1 MNGASPPDRRVA
13 DANASLDPLPH
24 GLPLRFSNL
33 AVPESRGES
42 GSEALVTTLAS
53 ALWDVATLGPA
64 KRIAYNALGW
74 TRDEK
79 DRCAIAGVEGVVEQ
93 GEMLLIVGPPSSHA
107 SILLR
112 ALTSPSDLQTT
123 EFTRIDYGL
132 LPPSAVRRPRLF
144 KQKAKNAGILRSQ
157 VVFMSEHD
165 VHFALLSVKASML
178 PASLAKAPSRQLRP
192 DNVSRRQWAQSK
204 MEKLVEAMG
213 LGHAMDTKVGSPLV
227 RGLSGGER
235 KRASVV
241 EALLTRAAVLCLD
254 SPTSGLDSST
264 ALSVLSYLRKWA
276 RDGKRTVVATAPAI
290 SDPLF
295 TQFDKVLVLNSQGRQ
310 VYFGPTSTV
319 QKYYECLGLGF
330 TRRIDKGEDTIE
342 FVLACNKGRGNDIE
356 LERAWLKSDAR
367 KELAASMEGYEQRYT
382 FKQCAGPLIQALKR
396 EKSWLAWSHY
406 NVSYLYQVVILTR
419 RQYSLIAAELPG
431 YVTKTTVNLLL
442 SVTVGTL
449 FWRLP
454 QETTGAFTRGS
465 LLLLAIMFNAYLSLA
480 ELGKAIEGRDIVKR
494 QGDWGFFGSSALAL
508 ARVAGDLPLIGA
520 QCLLFGSVTY
530 TMAGLR
536 QTLPAF
542 LTYILFVYATALNL
556 SSMFRMFAAF
566 SPGFEEAIRFCGICL
581 NILVLYAG
589 YFIPTY
595 SMRSG
600 LKWIHYVI
608 DPISYSYEAVLANEF
623 HNLRL
628 RCSLTDIVPRGPSYT
643 DSDFQTCLLAGS
655 RPGSLTVLG
664 DDYLKASFD
673 FHYDRIWFNLGIM
686 AVQALA
692 FLVIGV
698 VATEFLHFAPGG
710 SKRLWARTQRV
721 KLRLARR
728 WYKNEDEEDG
738 SAFSLAPIVED
749 GIDVGSLGDDDDAAG
764 ASGAKG
770 STLMWRNLCLW
781 VDTPTDTRRLLDHVC
796 GFIKPGRVCALMGAS
811 GAGKS
816 TLLNVLAGRKIGVV
830 RGKIL
835 VDGVA
840 PDDVFYRT
848 TGFVEQFDL
857 HDDRSTVREAL
868 EFSALLRQDDT
879 IPRQDK
885 LAYVDQVLDLLDL
898 TALQDAIIGTAQA
911 GLNAEQRK
919 RVTIAVEVVSKPAI
933 LFCDEPTTGLDTESA
948 LRVVRLLRRLSRT
961 GLAVICTIHQPSA
974 ETFGVFDDLLLL
986 QRGGRSVYFGPRCD
1000 AVQYFTDQGLKQSQL
1015 NPADFLLDITG
1026 AGIDVPEEDT
1036 ASAASDVDRLHTT
1049 WKTSSQYKQL
1059 TVDLDGLAAPENA
1072 YQRGTILAAS
1082 VWTQSVEL
1090 TKRVSRNY
1098 FRDPSFSYTKIF
1110 TSTVVPLIIGLSFFG
1125 VGREQTIVSLQ
1136 NRMFSTFLLL
1146 FVPVVWLNVIIF
1158 KMFRLRGLW
1167 EARERP
1173 SKIYGRVAFVTSLL
1187 VSEVPY
1193 SILCGFTY
1201 WILWYFLTGFPMR
1214 ASTIFFTFL
1223 LVEVFF
1229 MFQSTWALWIV
1240 GLSQQLGTIAN
1251 LLPFFLVSMEAFNGS
1266 LMPFAQMPVYW
1277 KWLYYISPF
1286 QHYVRSMLGVLL
1298 HGVQVVCED
1307 SELVRF
1313 YSPDGQS
1320 CADYASEY
1328 LSTHPGYLYNPSS
1341 TTGLCQ
1347 FCKVSTGDEYL
1358 RDLNITYTDRWSSL
1372 AILCAYTFS
1381 NVALAYLFVFY
1392 PPRTPQWLK
1401 LRQRSRMT
1409 AEQIA
1414 DEQYERELA
1423 EQLTLE
1429 SRPPL

>member
-1 MNGASPPDRRVA
+1 MNGAATRESDGMARQQ
-13 DANASLDPLPH
+13 DAAADPLPH
-24 GLPLRFSNL
+24 GLPVRFSNL
-33 AVPESRGES
+33 AVPESRGQS
-42 GSEALVTTLAS
+42 GNEALVTTLGS
-53 ALWDVATLGPA
+53 ALLDVVTLGPA
-64 KRIAYNALGW
+64 KRAAQSLLGW
-74 TRDEK
+74 TNDDRDK
-79 DRCAIAGVEGVVEQ
+79 CTIAGIEGIVDQ

-107 SILLR
+107 STLLR
-112 ALTSPSDLQTT
+112 ALTSPSDLPMT

-132 LPPSAVRRPRLF
+132 LPPSAVKRPRLSLT

-157 VVFMSEHD
+157 IVFMSEHD
-165 VHFALLSVKASML
+165 VHFALLSVKASMM
-178 PASLAKAPSRQLRP
+178 PASLAKAPSGQMRP
-192 DNVSRRQWAQSK
+192 DGVGRRQWATTRLN
-204 MEKLVEAMG
+204 KLVEAMG

-235 KRASVV
+235 KRASIV
-241 EALLTRAAVLCLD
+241 ESLLTRAAVLCLD
-254 SPTSGLDSST
+254 APTSGLDSST

-276 RDGKRTVVATAPAI
+276 RDGKRSVIATAPAI

-295 TQFDKVLVLNSQGRQ
+295 QQFDKVLVLNSQGRQ
-310 VYFGPTSTV
+310 VYFGRTSEV
-319 QKYYECLGLGF
+319 QKYYEGLGLGF
-330 TRRIDKGEDTIE
+330 NRRIDKGEDVVE
-342 FVLACNKGRGNDIE
+342 GNDIE

-367 KELAASMEGYEQRYT
+367 QQLTDDMEGYSRRYP
-382 FKQCAGPLIQALKR
+382 FKQCAGPLLSAIKK
-396 EKSWLAWSHY
+396 EKSWAAWSHY
-406 NVSYLYQVVILTR
+406 NVSYLYQVAILTR
-419 RQYSLIAAELPG
+419 RQYSLIASELPG

-442 SVTVGTL
+442 SVTVGSL

-454 QETTGAFTRGS
+454 TETTGAFTRGS

-494 QGDWGFFGSSALAL
+494 QGEWGFFGSSALAL

-536 QTLPAF
+536 QSISAF
-542 LTYILFVYATALNL
+542 ATYILFVYATALNL

-628 RCSLTDIVPRGPSYT
+628 ECSATDIVPRGPSYN
-643 DSDFQTCLLAGS
+643 DSRFQTCLLAGS
-655 RPGSLTVLG
+655 EPGSLEVLG
-664 DDYLKASFD
+664 DRYLEQSFD

-686 AVQALA
+686 AVQAFV
-692 FLVIGV
+692 FLIIGV

-710 SKRLWARTQRV
+710 TKRLWARTQRV

-728 WYKNEDEEDG
+728 WYKNEDQEDG

-749 GIDVGSLGDDDDAAG
+749 GIDVGSFADDDNETTLE
-764 ASGAKG
+764 GAKG
-770 STLMWRNLCLW
+770 STLLWRNLCLW

-796 GFIKPGRVCALMGAS
+796 GYIKPGRVCALMGAS

-835 VDGVA
+835 VDGLA

-879 IPRQDK
+879 ISKEDK
-885 LAYVDQVLDLLDL
+885 LAYVDEVLDLLDL

-948 LRVVRLLRRLSRT
+948 LRVVKLLRRLSRT

-974 ETFGVFDDLLLL
+974 ETFSVFDDLLLL
-986 QRGGRSVYFGPRCD
+986 QRGGRSVYFGPRAD
-1000 AVQYFTDQGLKQSQL
+1000 AVGYFTDQGLKQKQL

-1036 ASAASDVDRLHTT
+1036 ASNASDVDRLHTN
-1049 WKTSSQYKQL
+1049 WKTSPRYKQL

-1072 YQRGTILAAS
+1072 FKRGTILAAS

-1090 TKRVSRNY
+1090 TKRVTRNY
-1098 FRDPSFSYTKIF
+1098 YRDPSFSYTKIF

-1193 SILCGFTY
+1193 SILCGFAY
-1201 WILWYFLTGFPMR
+1201 WILWYFLTGFPLR
-1214 ASTIFFTFL
+1214 AGTIFFTFL
-1223 LVEVFF
+1223 LVQIFF

-1251 LLPFFLVSMEAFNGS
+1251 LLPFFLVSMEAFNGA

-1298 HGVQVVCED
+1298 HGVKVVCQD
-1307 SELVRF
+1307 SELVQF
-1313 YSPDGQS
+1313 FAPQGQT
-1320 CADYASEY
+1320 CAGYVSDY
-1328 LSTHPGYLYNPSS
+1328 LSTNPGYLFNPEASDV
-1341 TTGLCQ
+1341 CQ

-1358 RDLNITYTDRWSSL
+1358 HDLNISYDDRWASL
-1372 AILCAYTFS
+1372 GILCAYTVS

-1392 PPRTPQWLK
+1392 PPTRPQWLK
-1401 LRQRSRMT
+1401 LKQSSRMT
-1409 AEQIA
+1409 AEQVA
-1414 DEQYERELA
+1414 SETYERELA

-1429 SRPPL
+1429 SRAPL